1 MSPSSRVAELI
12 RDLNLIPHPE
22 GGFYAR
28 IFMSS
33 SRVEPADGRGARPG
47 LTTIYFLLPE
57 GAFSRWHRVT
67 SDEVWHFYEGA
78 PLELL
83 QMSADLVS
91 LTRVALGPLTG
102 GQAPVHTVPAGDWQA
117 ARSTGAYTLVG
128 CTVGPGFDFQDFT
141 MLGDLA
147 DASARV
153 GAAWPEIA
161 GLI

>member
-28 IFMSS
+28 IFLSS
-33 SRVEPADGRGARPG
+33 SRVEPADGRGARPS

-83 QMSADLVS
+83 QMSADWYRSLVS
-91 LTRVALGPLTG
+91 PWVR
-102 GQAPVHTVPAGDWQA
+102 
-117 ARSTGAYTLVG
+117 
-128 CTVGPGFDFQDFT
+128 
-141 MLGDLA
+141 
-147 DASARV
+147 
-153 GAAWPEIA
+153 
-161 GLI
+161 